1 MKPTTQMSKVGYL
14 KQSAPSDLSPDAQT
28 QDRAA
33 LVERLTELHQNVR
46 QNVQRASEFRVE
58 AGNIL
63 LALRKTTPHGEW
75 EPQLKE
81 LCKTAEMSRATAHNY
96 MNLAKRGSVPK
107 PNSEEMEKAKEIAQ
121 RLQDACR
128 KAGLSVD
135 ISPSRELGKFRL
147 IQDNMSEDEIQQAID
162 STTKRGAA

>member
-1 MKPTTQMSKVGYL
+1 MANRKSTAV
-14 KQSAPSDLSPDAQT
+14 SPAVPIPEPPIQISTLDISN
-28 QDRAA
+28 RAA
-33 LVERLTELHQNVR
+33 LVKRLAELHQNVQHACALR
-46 QNVQRASEFRVE
+46 DKDRFE

-81 LCKTAEMSRATAHNY
+81 LCKAAEMSRATAHNY

-107 PNSEEMEKAKEIAQ
+107 PNSEEIEKAKEIAQ

-128 KAGLSVD
+128 NVELDVD
-135 ISPSRELGKFRL
+135 IAPSREAAKSHVTNR
-147 IQDNMSEDEIQQAID
+147 NVSEAEI
-162 STTKRGAA
+162 